1 MVAYLFLTNAST
13 IKVNIKN
20 CLHCSL
26 CYWVSL
32 FKDPTPKIR
41 RIVCLE
47 VVSKDCYENKNY
59 IIYCTS
65 LYAFIPLAARKPRDT
80 VKVTLNKLQ

>member
-1 MVAYLFLTNAST
+1 MVAYLFATNAST

-26 CYWVSL
+26 YYWVSL
-32 FKDPTPKIR
+32 FKDLTPKIC

-47 VVSKDCYENKNY
+47 VVSKDFYENKNY

-65 LYAFIPLAARKPRDT
+65 LYPFGCQEAKGYS
-80 VKVTLNKLQ
+80 